1 MKADSITI
9 QDFFHTERRHLVPL
23 YQRPYVWNR
32 EDQWEPLWDD
42 LRQLAER
49 TLAGRPTRPHFLGAI
64 VLDQIKTAIRDLPAR
79 LVIDG
84 QQRLTTLQ
92 LLMGALR
99 EHFAAPSDECL
110 RRRLDRLTCNED
122 AGPTSEQRFK
132 VWPTNLDRPAFA
144 SLMDTGS
151 DSKRSTASR
160 IEAARE
166 VAVGDG
172 RVVDAY
178 AYFHDVL
185 GKWLGE
191 AGVDAAALRGTTL
204 IDVLRQ
210 RLNLVV
216 IDLGDDDEAQVI
228 FETLNARGT
237 PLLPADLVKNYLFHA
252 AEADRLDLDATYE
265 KYWRPFDKDAAYWR
279 KEVRQ
284 GRLYRPQIDVFLQ
297 HFLTVATRDEVS
309 AAHLFSEFKE
319 YAAKHP
325 KRSAEDHLRELQS
338 YAGVYRSL
346 SDAEPESRRGLFFT
360 RLSVMETSTLVPFL
374 LGLFQRFGARAH
386 TSDVDTLLVDL
397 ESFLV
402 RRMVGRLTSK
412 NYNRLFLELLAV
424 LDRVD
429 SSKAVAAEVRRVL
442 LEQSAE
448 SQLWPSDREFGHAW
462 RELPAY
468 RALSRARLRM
478 ILEAIE
484 AAYRTDLSEQIVLR
498 GKLTVEHLLPQAW
511 RERWPLPKEVDAAE
525 AGERR
530 DSCLH
535 RFGNLTLLTKKLNPT
550 ISNSD
555 WATKHPRIAEHSAL
569 ALNRRLQRETS
580 WDESAI
586 ERRTDELLQMALALW
601 PRPDGVGGGG
611 S

>member
-64 VLDQIKTAIRDLPAR
+64 VLDQIKTAIRDVPAR

-99 EHFAAPSDECL
+99 EHFAPTDDDL
-110 RRRLDRLTCNED
+110 RRRLDRLTRNDD

-144 SLMDTGS
+144 ELMDTGS
-151 DSKRSTASR
+151 ERSIEER
-160 IEAARE
+160 IEAARRA
-166 VAVGDG
+166 AVGDG

-185 GKWLGE
+185 EKWLGE
-191 AGVDAAALRGTTL
+191 AGVDAAALRGATL
-204 IDVLRQ
+204 IDVLRHG
-210 RLNLVV
+210 LNLVV
-216 IDLGDDDEAQVI
+216 IDLGDDDEAQMI
-228 FETLNARGT
+228 FETLNARGA
-237 PLLPADLVKNYLFHA
+237 PLLPADLVKNHLFHA
-252 AEADRLDLDATYE
+252 AEADQVDLDATYG
-265 KYWRPFDKDAAYWR
+265 KYWKHFDEGAGYWR
-279 KEVRQ
+279 KLVKQ
-284 GRLYRPQIDVFLQ
+284 GRLYRPQIDIFLQ
-297 HFLTVATRDEVS
+297 HYLTLATRDEVS

-319 YAAKHP
+319 YAAQHP
-325 KRSAEDHLRELQS
+325 ERRAEDHLRELHS

-346 SDAEPESRRGLFFT
+346 SDAEPESRRGLFFH

-374 LGLFQRFGARAH
+374 LGLFQRYGAPAH
-386 TSDVDTLLVDL
+386 ASAVDALLVDL

-402 RRMVGRLTSK
+402 RRMVCRLTTK
-412 NYNRLFLELLAV
+412 NYNQLFLELLAA
-424 LDRVD
+424 LDRAATAQ
-429 SSKAVAAEVRRVL
+429 AVAAEVRRVL

-448 SQLWPSDREFGHAW
+448 SRLWPDDKEFGKAW

-468 RALSRARLRM
+468 RALSRARLRT

-511 RERWPLPKEVDAAE
+511 QERWPLPQDVDAAE
-525 AGERR
+525 ATERR
-530 DSCLH
+530 NSLLH
-535 RFGNLTLLTKKLNPT
+535 RFGNLTLLTKKLNPA

-555 WATKHPRIAEHSAL
+555 WATKHPKIGEHSAL

-586 ERRTDELLQMALALW
+586 ERRTDELFQMALVLW
-601 PRPDGVGGGG
+601 PRPEGVGGG